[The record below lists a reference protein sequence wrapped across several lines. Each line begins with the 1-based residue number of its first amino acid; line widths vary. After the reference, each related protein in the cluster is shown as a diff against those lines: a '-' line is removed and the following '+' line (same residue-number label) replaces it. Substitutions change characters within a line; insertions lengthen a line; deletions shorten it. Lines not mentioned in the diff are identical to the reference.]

1 MDSFFGFDTTLSVVS
16 NKESVDAGDGKRSR
30 SSPCYFKEEESDEEE
45 YDALN
50 DETFGAADKGDWE
63 HIHENLVRLESGAK
77 EEDDALSSELDDGHS
92 QHQLLFDDYDLDLKF
107 NFYDTNDESGRS
119 SAGAQS
125 IGDEFASKLRLD
137 PSIWDSPVKVPAHHL
152 HHQPVTAGF
161 PQTAAIQ
168 PRVSSAFQN
177 SSPTPGQPPVSS
189 GLAGAGFPTGLVAPP
204 MKMLSVEDIERNIIE
219 QQRQKLKEHQ
229 QTILHQQQQQ
239 QQQQKQQQ
247 QHKLFAQ
254 QQQAILRNQRK
265 HQQTHSTKSRET
277 LPMPKDGPLKMQHGI
292 GMLPSAMNPIGS
304 VVPTPM
310 LNPPQLLPTRN
321 ALFPSVPGHSHSAAH
336 LLTQSGRVPLGM
348 LPPPYGL
355 LSAAGQFPGPINN
368 LAMHPAFPHAALGSH
383 GLHGLLAGPG
393 PIPSLGQQQRHPVPP
408 SPFLLQPNASSVQN
422 NQFNQRLVQEIQQ
435 NHPLLAFNRQQQQL
449 AGTFNGNSNGS
460 NNNSHTHKHHSGQ
473 YMHHH
478 QQQQQYRNS
487 NGMPHK
493 VGSAVEHDEYAN
505 LMSNREKQWL
515 IGIQLTQL
523 NSDWPYFSDY
533 YFTVFKERQ
542 AALKGESHAANRA
555 YKDNQL
561 NHPFTQPTGHA
572 QLLLMSSMAKSAGML
587 HARERK
593 SSESKSIA
601 GGSNGVD
608 GKESVRTYTPLQF
621 ENSLGKLQCGSVTAP
636 RKIIDMEVMG
646 GEERDANGNG
656 MNMEHSVSQR
666 KTRHVLL
673 LIETLYRIVLKLED
687 LQNPTAIEAFVLLRE
702 KRQRERNL
710 LNADGGTGG
719 CRGTLAELP
728 ERDET
733 YDELVAALIGNLSQ
747 DKTTSILGVRKGKI
761 LLRRSLAVLRKHP
774 FRWTL
779 WAMIFNAIPSLQRK
793 DRDDVDG
800 LLFSLYA
807 EFERHVQCGTVAD
820 LLQLSKI
827 LGPSS
832 TGDAAMR
839 YLTTSKLLLSA
850 VITII
855 FQMEILYGK
864 HPRPFNT
871 EEDESSWLAFLL
883 HANRMVCNRLT
894 AKTNGGA
901 PVHGCIRISPN
912 NNIARTLRVHFGR
925 FSDRAIGSDLLDFI
939 TDNGNDGN

>member
-1 MDSFFGFDTTLSVVS
+1 MDSFFGFDTTFSVVN
-16 NKESVDAGDGKRSR
+16 NKEDVDAGDGKRSR
-30 SSPCYFKEEESDEEE
+30 SSSCYFKEEESDEEE

-63 HIHENLVRLESGAK
+63 HIHENLVRLETGAK
-77 EEDDALSSELDDGHS
+77 GEDDAMSSELDDGHS
-92 QHQLLFDDYDLDLKF
+92 QPLLFDDYDLDLKF

-119 SAGAQS
+119 SVGAQS
-125 IGDEFASKLRLD
+125 FGDEFASKLRLD
-137 PSIWDSPVKVPAHHL
+137 PSIWDSPLMVATHHL
-152 HHQPVTAGF
+152 HHQPVAAGF
-161 PQTAAIQ
+161 PQTAAIH
-168 PRVSSAFQN
+168 PSVSSAFQN
-177 SSPTPGQPPVSS
+177 SSPTPGQPLVSS
-189 GLAGAGFPTGLVAPP
+189 GMANGGFPPGLVTPP
-204 MKMLSVEDIERNIIE
+204 MKMLSVEDIERNIIQ

-229 QTILHQQQQQ
+229 QKLLHQQRQQQQQQ
-239 QQQQKQQQ
+239 QQQQKLQQ

-254 QQQAILRNQRK
+254 QQQAVLRNQRK
-265 HQQTHSTKSRET
+265 HQQTHAAKSRET
-277 LPMPKDGPLKMQHGI
+277 QPIPKDGPLKMQHGV
-292 GMLPSAMNPIGS
+292 GVLPSVMNPLGS
-304 VVPTPM
+304 VIPPPM
-310 LNPPQLLPTRN
+310 LNPPQLLSTRS

-336 LLTQSGRVPLGM
+336 LLTQTGRVPLGM
-348 LPPPYGL
+348 VPHPYGL

-383 GLHGLLAGPG
+383 GLHGLLAGSG
-393 PIPSLGQQQRHPVPP
+393 PIPSLGQQRHPVAP
-408 SPFLLQPNASSVQN
+408 SPFLLQPNASSMQN

-449 AGTFNGNSNGS
+449 
-460 NNNSHTHKHHSGQ
+460 

-478 QQQQQYRNS
+478 QQQYRNS
-487 NGMPHK
+487 NGMPHR
-493 VGSAVEHDEYAN
+493 VDSGVDHDEYAN

-533 YFTVFKERQ
+533 YFTVFKERL

-587 HARERK
+587 HVRERK
-593 SSESKSIA
+593 SSESKSTA
-601 GGSNGVD
+601 GGCSNGGD
-608 GKESVRTYTPLQF
+608 GKESVRMYTPLQF

-656 MNMEHSVSQR
+656 INLEHSVSQR
-666 KTRHVLL
+666 KTRHLLL

-687 LQNPTAIEAFVLLRE
+687 LLNPTAIEAFMLLRE
-702 KRQRERNL
+702 KRLRERHHQSV
-710 LNADGGTGG
+710 DGGDRG
-719 CRGTLAELP
+719 RGTLAELP
-728 ERDET
+728 EHTET
-733 YDELVAALIGNLSQ
+733 YDELVAALIGSLSQ

-761 LLRRSLAVLRKHP
+761 LLRRSLAVLRNHP

-779 WAMIFNAIPSLQRK
+779 WAMIFNAIPLLQRK

-800 LLFSLYA
+800 VLFSLYT
-807 EFERHVQCGTVAD
+807 EFERHVQRGTVAD
-820 LLQLSKI
+820 LLRLSKSF
-827 LGPSS
+827 GPPSG
-832 TGDAAMR
+832 GDAVTQ
-839 YLTTSKLLLSA
+839 YLTTNKLLLSA

-864 HPRPFNT
+864 HPRPIDT
-871 EEDESSWLAFLL
+871 EEDVSSWLAFLL
-883 HANRMVCNRLT
+883 HANRMVCNR
-894 AKTNGGA
+894 AIPKTNGGSA
-901 PVHGCIRISPN
+901 PAHSCIRISPD
-912 NNIARTLRVHFGR
+912 NNIVRTLRVHFDR
-925 FSDRAIGSDLLDFI
+925 FSDRAIGSDLLNFI